1 MKRNEPI
8 ILRTSL
14 YELIDLTESIVRSG
28 ILEEFDDGG
37 NGDVS
42 LSVKIVPLKKNS
54 KMFKLWRDKTAP
66 KQKETYRRPKI
77 NPKDISY
84 IG

>member
-1 MKRNEPI
+1 MKKNEPI

-14 YELIDLTESIVRSG
+14 YELMELTESIIRSG
-28 ILEEFDDGG
+28 ILDEFEDDGV
-37 NGDVS
+37 GDLA
-42 LSVKIVPLKKNS
+42 LSIKIVPLKKNS
-54 KMFKLWRDKTAP
+54 KMFKLWRDRHAP
-66 KQKETYRRPKI
+66 KQKTGGRQPKV